1 MVWSQLGNATG
12 SALDFA
18 PSTTSGF
25 NFMDYV
31 NKGFDFGKSGLDF
44 INKNSQGLGAVGGLW
59 SAYNQ
64 YNMGNKMF
72 DLQKSAFDYNKMLS
86 EEERKRRE
94 QGDTNLAQGFANS
107 SYGKA

>member
-44 INKNSQGLGAVGGLW
+44 INKNSQGLGAIGGLW

-72 DLQKSAFDYNKMLS
+72 DLQKQAFNYNKMLS
-86 EEERKRRE
+86 EREKKRQEEAEKAM
-94 QGDTNLAQGFANS
+94 QIGFANS
-107 SYGKA
+107 GLGA